1 MDWVYPSTTMR
12 FDLPESAAVYLVV
25 YDLLGREVARLTDGR
40 LEAGYHSVIWNGKT
54 ATGRDVPS
62 GLYIAL
68 MRTPSFTK
76 SIKLILL
83 K

>member
-1 MDWVYPSTTMR
+1 MDRT
-12 FDLPESAAVYLVV
+12 
-25 YDLLGREVARLTDGR
+25 

-68 MRTPSFTK
+68 MRTPTFTK
-76 SIKLILL
+76 SIKLVML